1 MNIQLF
7 LANQEVELSESIRFP
22 LNKTFSD
29 LNNPTDIIVDYSK
42 SINIPMTMKNNKIF
56 ANAYRLDRSIV
67 GGGDKN
73 LGLYLDPSKRIPMRL
88 MYNGSLVLEGYAKYA
103 SATYSL
109 SSKFYTINLYGQ
121 LGSIFQELMNVVSSE
136 SLLGDND
143 SKYLLKDPTF
153 SSLAKSYSFNKEFA
167 QASFN
172 HNENYVWTP
181 DRGTS
186 TFGSMLD
193 VYGVAP
199 TYRGLYNDFDSKK
212 IQTSDN
218 TIEDISKFLNS
229 KWDKT
234 LTDQGYDA
242 DERKTLI
249 ESYDSQELVGD
260 GFPDYQMNQYASNKL
275 KPYVYINQLFR
286 MFDSK
291 CKELTGYTMDYD
303 RNWFNVNN
311 PYWAKM
317 VYMFDFLDRNKTT
330 LSQTAKV
337 FPSTKTSTISDKW
350 TNGIECGGSW
360 RMMKTTTDIESTES
374 NILAPFEITFG
385 CKDVISSSPQT
396 CTLKTFQ
403 LMPETVIMFDCSVY
417 KYTSSSKTSVTKT
430 GSFKFW
436 TSGDGSRNGLEE
448 DTYPADMYIPIISK
462 YENIDSNTRT
472 MEAYYTVKTNKVS
485 IGDMPYGGYIE
496 ISIGYLNTVGV
507 TDNSGDLFP
516 GIFVFDGIIAYT
528 GPGPAQGGGHISI
541 TLFGPVGCEPNMR
554 NGTGNISQF
563 STTTWSVE
571 VGNIDRYVNWK
582 TLTPVSIASLYKKD
596 TPIFNILLE
605 YTKMFNLKWDID
617 YQNKKIG
624 IKTLYSYYKDSNILD
639 WNDKVDRSKEFKIE
653 PLIYDYKN
661 IKMNYKDVDGNHY
674 SDYRDEYGVN
684 IGEKIIN
691 TGYEFNAS
699 DKELFKDISPSS
711 CSSKTFVPFL
721 SFQEWDFNLLTP
733 TQYPIPLIDC
743 ESEDGKSSISI
754 NNWYLR
760 GENSDIVTTIIDE
773 TPTMIIN
780 DTQCYIS
787 DLLWREVYE
796 ANMPVFTT
804 AAKYNAVS
812 FPDNTTTYGC
822 FFNTPNVDYTSQQ
835 LFKDTLNSNIYE
847 YCWKDWLNE
856 SLNIQNKKL
865 TAYIRLTQLDY
876 NDFNFNNLVHIDNQ
890 LFRVNK
896 IMDYNIGST
905 DSTKCELVQVNNPN
919 NLTSKTF
926 PQYRVVIQVGTKY
939 YTDNDGRIVINGT
952 SSQDTNMFTV
962 YVYGLPF
969 NNSITFSGL
978 RPSQTLNTGSRYNY
992 YTARYIFSNLAG
1004 KRQTVNMNIGG
1015 IGRSIVITFDH
1026 LEN

>member
-7 LANQEVELSESIRFP
+7 LANQEVELSEAIRFP

-121 LGSIFQELMNVVSSE
+121 LGSIFQELMKVVSSE

-153 SSLAKSYSFNKEFA
+153 SSLAKNYSFNKEFA

-234 LTDQGYDA
+234 LTDQGYDE

-249 ESYDSQELVGD
+249 ESYNSQELVGD

-317 VYMFDFLDRNKTT
+317 VYMFDFLDRNKTE
-330 LSQTAKV
+330 LSQTASMFAGAGTAEV
-337 FPSTKTSTISDKW
+337 VAPWEDESTTA
-350 TNGIECGGSW
+350 CGGSW
-360 RMMKTTTDIESTES
+360 KMIKMDTNIEIDSTA
-374 NILAPFEITFG
+374 ILAPFDVTFG
-385 CKDVISSSPQT
+385 C
-396 CTLKTFQ
+396 
-403 LMPETVIMFDCSVY
+403 
-417 KYTSSSKTSVTKT
+417 
-430 GSFKFW
+430 
-436 TSGDGSRNGLEE
+436 
-448 DTYPADMYIPIISK
+448 
-462 YENIDSNTRT
+462 
-472 MEAYYTVKTNKVS
+472 TNKVS
-485 IGDMPYGGYIE
+485 GKSVRSQKIQLLPETVFIIRGWIRAYNDSNKTSSTAISSFQYWTSGNGGTNGMDPENYTKDTFVPITSKSEIESEDHLTADARYTVTIPSIPISRSMPYGGYVEFDIIYYNE
-496 ISIGYLNTVGV
+496 TGVDAAGKCGIYLWDIDFAGYP
-507 TDNSGDLFP
+507 P
-516 GIFVFDGIIAYT
+516 GIYAGIS
-528 GPGPAQGGGHISI
+528 PAINLYQ
-541 TLFGPVGCEPNMR
+541 
-554 NGTGNISQF
+554 
-563 STTTWSVE
+563 STTSYFVRI
-571 VGNIDRYVNWK
+571 NPINRYVNWK
-582 TLTPVSIASLYKKD
+582 NSTPVSIASLYKKD

-624 IKTLYSYYKDSNILD
+624 IKTLYSYYKDTNILD

-653 PLIYDYKN
+653 PLIYNYKN

-691 TGYEFNAS
+691 TGYEFNTS

-760 GENSDIVTTIIDE
+760 GENSNIVTTIIDE
-773 TPTMIIN
+773 TPAMIIN

-865 TAYIRLTQLDY
+865 TAYIRLTQSDY

-969 NNSITFSGL
+969 NNTITFSGL

-992 YTARYIFSNLAG
+992 YTARYVFSNLAG

-1015 IGRSIVITFDH
+1015 IGRSISITFDH